1 MNHDALE
8 GAATRT
14 YTHQNRPR
22 AHQVEAK
29 VPGPPVRCA
38 GAGHPADPAGPPGT
52 PNDITDRVV
61 PLASPSARWLTR
73 QIIKAT
79 SGWRNCPIGHHPGR

>member
-1 MNHDALE
+1 M
-8 GAATRT
+8 
-14 YTHQNRPR
+14 RPTPLGR
-22 AHQVEAK
+22 LAH
-29 VPGPPVRCA
+29 
-38 GAGHPADPAGPPGT
+38 

-73 QIIKAT
+73 QIIKAP